1 MVVDKTKAGEL
12 GARSIASIV
21 IPEGKVAMAFGISD
35 LTGVGNALQAGDY
48 VDLLLTLQSSALPIC
63 PPAKP
68 CTGTEGLPV
77 TQIMLQDILILQV
90 GPWSTGSSDSKNA
103 GAASLLTFA
112 LDRQDAL
119 SLKSAREQGQIDLIL
134 RRAGDH
140 AKFDN
145 LEPVTLQYLNKRFKF
160 NLTPPSTGITGR

>member
-1 MVVDKTKAGEL
+1 
-12 GARSIASIV
+12 
-21 IPEGKVAMAFGISD
+21 
-35 LTGVGNALQAGDY
+35 
-48 VDLLLTLQSSALPIC
+48 
-63 PPAKP
+63 
-68 CTGTEGLPV
+68 
-77 TQIMLQDILILQV
+77 MLQDILILQV